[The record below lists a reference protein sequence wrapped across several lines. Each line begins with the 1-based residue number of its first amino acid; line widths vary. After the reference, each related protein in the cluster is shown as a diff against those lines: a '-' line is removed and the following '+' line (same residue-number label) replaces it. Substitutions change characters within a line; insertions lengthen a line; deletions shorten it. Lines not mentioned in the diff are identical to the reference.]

1 MENWMKQIKKIIK
14 SCIVIAAMLIFTID
28 CYAENAEVKRHIIF
42 IVDFSGSVGD
52 NLNNYWKIIKLV
64 TGCNKSETG
73 TKNLCENIKGGDRIT
88 VLKITG
94 QSRRKP
100 EIMADSYFPEKGFF
114 DSRLRHEKK
123 LKKIKTSFRDKLLN
137 GFEEAAQANNTEILA
152 SLRLAGKY
160 FDDVKGEKKIVI
172 ILSDMIEES
181 EFYNFRRNI
190 QPKSILDKE
199 ETAHRLP
206 NLSNIIIYVSGAYAG
221 NDTKYDEIMRFW
233 GEYFNKTGAKLK
245 NYTSEMIVF
254 DE

>member
-1 MENWMKQIKKIIK
+1 MKQIKKIIK
-14 SCIVIAAMLIFTID
+14 SCIVIAAMLIFTVD
-28 CYAENAEVKRHIIF
+28 CYAENAEVNRHIIF

-52 NLNNYWKIIKLV
+52 NLNNYWKIIELV
-64 TGCNKSETG
+64 TGCNNSETD
-73 TKNLCENIKGGDRIT
+73 TKKLCGKIKGGDRIT

-94 QSRRKP
+94 QSRRRP

-114 DSRLRHEKK
+114 DSKLRHEKK
-123 LKKIKTSFRDKLLN
+123 LKKIKTSFRDNLLN
-137 GFEEAAQANNTEILA
+137 GFEGAAQANNTEIFA
-152 SLRLAGKY
+152 SLRLAEQY
-160 FDDVKGEKKIVI
+160 FEDIKGEKKIVI

-181 EFYNFRRNI
+181 EFYNFRRNKI

-206 NLSNIIIYVSGAYAG
+206 NLSNIIVYVSGAYAATG
-221 NDTKYDEIMRFW
+221 KKYDDVMGFW
-233 GEYFNKTGAKLK
+233 KEYFTKTGAKLK